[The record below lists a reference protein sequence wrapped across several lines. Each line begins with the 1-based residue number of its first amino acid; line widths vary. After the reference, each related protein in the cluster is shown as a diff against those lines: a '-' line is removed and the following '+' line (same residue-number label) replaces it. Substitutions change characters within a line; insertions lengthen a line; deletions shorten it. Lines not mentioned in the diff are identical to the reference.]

1 MNGTLHNDPMHLD
14 AALLS
19 DYWLGAITSEE
30 ETRVEEH
37 VFTCE
42 ACTVLLE
49 DVAQM
54 AEGIRQVARSG
65 ALMTTVSEKFL
76 EHASAEGLR
85 IRQYAPPSG
94 GSVQCTVTA
103 EDDLLVGRLE
113 ANLKDV
119 ERVDLSLCDLS
130 GSEQF
135 RLNDIPYSRED
146 GAILWQQSIT
156 FAKAAP
162 TSSMMARLLR
172 VDESGGESVI
182 GEYTFHHTRTLPG
195 PGAW

>member
-54 AEGIRQVARSG
+54 ARGICQVAQSG
-65 ALMTTVSEKFL
+65 ALMTTVSRAFL
-76 EHASAEGLR
+76 QHARAAGLQV
-85 IRQYAPPSG
+85 RQYAPPVN

-103 EDDLLVGRLE
+103 EDDFLVGQLE
-113 ANLKDV
+113 ANL
-119 ERVDLSLCDLS
+119 RTANRLDLSLCDLD
-130 GSEQF
+130 GTEQF
-135 RLNDIPYSRED
+135 RLNDIPFSREES
-146 GAILWQQSIT
+146 AVFWQMSIT
-156 FAKAAP
+156 FAKSAP
-162 TSSMMARLLR
+162 TSSMVAKL
-172 VDESGGESVI
+172 VDIDKSGAQSVL